1 MCRKF
6 DSCQSNFISYSVHSS
21 SGSTFHPYSLV
32 VAIGGHNG
40 AGRTVFFILTGIE
53 GGGVAN
59 YENIKDYGFDKRTAK
74 EQREIAVMGGK
85 ASGEARRRKADFR
98 KTLNMLLTAEIDNE
112 EYKPV
117 LEALGIECTL
127 ESALNMAMIK
137 EGLAGNVKAYEAI
150 AKYAGQSN
158 QTERD
163 DEEQRIRTERAKR
176 ARDLEVGNDDSNDE
190 NIQNFLKAMRPTQED
205 LEELFD
211 NVGDGENEG
220 EEKTE

>member
-1 MCRKF
+1 MLF
-6 DSCQSNFISYSVHSS
+6 SCKKLAYSVHSS

-32 VAIGGHNG
+32 VAIGGHLWSWQDCI
-40 AGRTVFFILTGIE
+40 FILTGIE

-98 KTLNMLLTAEIDNE
+98 KTLNMLLTAEIDSE
-112 EYKPV
+112 EWKPV
-117 LEALGIECTL
+117 LDALGVECTL

>member
-1 MCRKF
+1 M
-6 DSCQSNFISYSVHSS
+6 
-21 SGSTFHPYSLV
+21 
-32 VAIGGHNG
+32 
-40 AGRTVFFILTGIE
+40 
-53 GGGVAN
+53 AN

-98 KTLNMLLTAEIDNE
+98 KTLNMLLTAEIDSE
-112 EYKPV
+112 EWKPV
-117 LEALGIECTL
+117 LEALGVECTL
-127 ESALNMAMIK
+127 ESALNMAMVK

>member
-6 DSCQSNFISYSVHSS
+6 DSCQSNFIAYSVHSS
-21 SGSTFHPYSLV
+21 SGSTFHPYSV

>member
-6 DSCQSNFISYSVHSS
+6 DSCQSNFIAYSVHSS
-21 SGSTFHPYSLV
+21 SGSTFHPYSV

-98 KTLNMLLTAEIDNE
+98 KTLNMLLTAEIDSE
-112 EYKPV
+112 EWKPV

>member
-1 MCRKF
+1 M
-6 DSCQSNFISYSVHSS
+6 
-21 SGSTFHPYSLV
+21 
-32 VAIGGHNG
+32 
-40 AGRTVFFILTGIE
+40 
-53 GGGVAN
+53 AN

-98 KTLNMLLTAEIDNE
+98 KTLNMLLTAEIDSE
-112 EYKPV
+112 EWKPV
-117 LEALGIECTL
+117 LDALGVECTL